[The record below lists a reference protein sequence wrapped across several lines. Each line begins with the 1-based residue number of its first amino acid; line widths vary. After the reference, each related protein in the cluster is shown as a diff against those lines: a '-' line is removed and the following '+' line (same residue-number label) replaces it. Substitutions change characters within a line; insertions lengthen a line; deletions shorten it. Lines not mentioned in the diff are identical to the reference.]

1 MKYLKFTFLIL
12 IFYSFFTSCKKDA
25 TKCYYSGTLYDKDG
39 VTPMANEQLTL
50 KGSSN
55 SPYNYSS
62 GTVGSLVT
70 NSDGSFKFEFGENEY
85 THFSVISPKGGL
97 LLTHGNTDKNYSRDL
112 CIERK
117 ALVTVIV
124 NLQREL
130 NEEDTLFF
138 FGPPPQSTLKGSN
151 VSIYPHLK
159 KSFVLDKVGHAW
171 NGEGLEY
178 RAFRWGIGWE
188 EFRVCYENYEDKTEA
203 YLKEHCFRYTIHG
216 FPYVDTVEV
225 TIR

>member
-12 IFYSFFTSCKKDA
+12 VIYSLSSSCKKDA
-25 TKCYYSGTLYDKDG
+25 TKYYYSGTLYDKDG
-39 VTPMANEQLTL
+39 VTPMANEKLTL

-97 LLTHGNTDKNYSRDL
+97 LLTHGNTDRNFSRDL
-112 CIERK
+112 SIERK

-124 NLQREL
+124 NVERTMTDK
-130 NEEDTLFF
+130 DTLYFR
-138 FGPPPQSTLKGSN
+138 GPPPQSELKRN
-151 VSIYPHLK
+151 DISIYPGINTKLILEKISHP
-159 KSFVLDKVGHAW
+159 W
-171 NGEGLEY
+171 RGEGKESPGFLW
-178 RAFRWGIGWE
+178 AVGWNNFIRTDEKFE
-188 EFRVCYENYEDKTEA
+188 E
-203 YLKEHCFRYTIHG
+203 EHWFRYEIRG